1 MKAVVLAAGL
11 GTRMRRPNAAAGL
24 DAAQAAAADRGAKGL
39 VPLGGRPFLDY
50 VISGLA
56 DAGVREVC
64 LVVGREAPEI
74 RAHYADSPPERVRL
88 AWAVQS
94 EPRGTA
100 DALLAA
106 EAFAGGEDFLALNS
120 DNLYPVSAYQALMAL
135 GEPGLAVFERE
146 ELLAQSNFPRERVER
161 YAVIEVGKDGYL
173 GRIVEKPPPERLASA
188 SGEVLLSLNLWRFS
202 ASIFEACRRVPISA
216 RGEFELPQA
225 VDFGIARLGLR
236 WLAVR
241 SRAAVLDLSER
252 GDVAAVAG
260 RLRGV
265 GPRP

>member
-1 MKAVVLAAGL
+1 VKAVVLAAGL
-11 GTRMRRPNAAAGL
+11 GTRMRRPDDAARL
-24 DAAQAAAADRGAKGL
+24 DAAQAAAAERGAKGL

-56 DAGVREVC
+56 DGGVREVC
-64 LVVGREAPEI
+64 LVVGPRAPEI
-74 RAHYADSPPERVRL
+74 RAHYADSPPVRIRV
-88 AWAVQS
+88 AFAVQS

-106 EAFAGGEDFLALNS
+106 EAFAAGQDFLALNS
-120 DNLYPVSAYQALMAL
+120 DNLYPVSAYRALLAL

-146 ELLAQSNFPRERVER
+146 ELLAQSHFPRERVER
-161 YAVIEVGKDGYL
+161 YAVLDVGKDGSL
-173 GRIVEKPPPERLASA
+173 RRIVEKPPPGRLASA

-202 ASIFEACRRVPISA
+202 AAIFEACRRVPISA
-216 RGEFELPQA
+216 RGEYELPQA
-225 VDFGIARLGLR
+225 VDYGIANLGLR
-236 WLAVR
+236 FLAVR
-241 SRAAVLDLSER
+241 SREGVLDLSER

-265 GPRP
+265 GARP